1 MNTETLAIR
10 IGADWNDIARTLDA
24 AGLDAVQIESV
35 RTVRA
40 TINNRLTR
48 SLGRVKLN
56 RVTGPTA
63 IELAG
68 QMVRMGERSEI
79 IEVFLHE
86 VAHLA
91 ADFLL
96 IARGRGESAHGPT
109 WCRFARALGV
119 PAKATMKTSYR
130 AEVCERQLKTVAV
143 CASCGFELKKARR
156 LNRRRNY
163 THRGCGGRFD
173 PR

>member
-1 MNTETLAIR
+1 MNTETLAR
-10 IGADWNDIARTLDA
+10 RVGADWNDIARKLDA
-24 AGLDAVQIESV
+24 AGLDASQIESV

-48 SLGRVKLN
+48 SLGRVKVNLA
-56 RVTGPTA
+56 TGPTA
-63 IELAG
+63 IELSG
-68 QMVRMGERSEI
+68 QLVSKGETGEI
-79 IEVFLHE
+79 VAVFLHE

-96 IARGRGESAHGPT
+96 ISIGRRESAHSYT

-119 PAKATMKTSYR
+119 PATASMTTSYTT
-130 AEVCERQLKTVAV
+130 ERPGLKTVAV
-143 CASCGFELKKARR
+143 CGSCGYELQKTRR
-156 LNRRRNY
+156 LNRRRTY
-163 THRGCGGRFD
+163 RHVKCGGTFA